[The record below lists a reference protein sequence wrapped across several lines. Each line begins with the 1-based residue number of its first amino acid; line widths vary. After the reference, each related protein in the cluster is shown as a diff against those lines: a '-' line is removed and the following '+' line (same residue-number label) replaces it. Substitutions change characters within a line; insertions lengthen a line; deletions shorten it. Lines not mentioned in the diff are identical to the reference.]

1 MKYNPEQH
9 FKMKT
14 HLTFL
19 ATAILG
25 LNAASAAVNDRSL
38 DITVENSGK
47 TALVCSASIAHW
59 FSADLGEI
67 SPGASRSFSFGVDL
81 KTGNVFQLNAVGNE
95 MAVQRIWCGH
105 KGNDWAT
112 RAEIPMERRAGVS
125 PDPIRLRCAAD
136 ATTTRCTAS

>member
-1 MKYNPEQH
+1 
-9 FKMKT
+9 MKT

-25 LNAASAAVNDRSL
+25 LNAASATANSQSL

-47 TALVCSASIAHW
+47 SALVCSASIAHW
-59 FSADLGEI
+59 FSADLGEVA
-67 SPGASRSFSFGVDL
+67 PGASRSFSFGVDV
-81 KTGNVFQLNAVGNE
+81 KNGNVFQLNTVGNE

-112 RAEIPMERRAGVS
+112 RAEIPIERHSGIIPKPVH
-125 PDPIRLRCAAD
+125 LRCAAD
-136 ATTTRCTAS
+136 TATTRCTAL